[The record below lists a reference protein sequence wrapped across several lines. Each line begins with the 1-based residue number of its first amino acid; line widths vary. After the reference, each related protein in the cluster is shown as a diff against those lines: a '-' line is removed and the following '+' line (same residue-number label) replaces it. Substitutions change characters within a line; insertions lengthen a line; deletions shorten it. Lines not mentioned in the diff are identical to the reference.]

1 MVGQEAPE
9 VTCINIPS
17 LTFPQQ
23 AGGRQST
30 SWAGCIGKNIQHSPF
45 SSICLSCHLCSLKCM
60 LLCPD
65 PPFQSLPAH
74 APLNIFILVQQS
86 LLIDTSSFSISAQ
99 LICGAEVICVH
110 QRSKG
115 GRSLLCIHDG
125 KLLGIAG
132 TCELVP
138 SVCRTTVS
146 Q

>member
-9 VTCINIPS
+9 VACINPPS

-23 AGGRQST
+23 VGGGQST
-30 SWAGCIGKNIQHSPF
+30 SWAGCIGKTIQHSPF
-45 SSICLSCHLCSLKCM
+45 SSTCLSCHIRSLKCM
-60 LLCPD
+60 HLCPD

-86 LLIDTSSFSISAQ
+86 LLIDTSSFSISPQ
-99 LICGAEVICVH
+99 LICGAEVICAH

-115 GRSLLCIHDG
+115 SRSLLHIHDG
-125 KLLGIAG
+125 KLLGTAG

-138 SVCRTTVS
+138 SVCRTTAS